1 MNTGWWA
8 SMIDGTVV
16 QSANIPYG
24 NYWEAIPVRP
34 DPTCVWNPNPGV
46 WVEGADAAAVAANA
60 LAVDSTTVSNTA
72 IVQQLINA
80 TDAQIATFVAN
91 HSTADAGTQGLIVLL
106 ARLVRILAIRSGL

>member
-1 MNTGWWA
+1 MNTGWWFNPL
-8 SMIDGTVV
+8 DNTVI
-16 QSANIPYG
+16 QSVTVPVG
-24 NYWEAIPVRP
+24 SYWQAIPVRP
-34 DPTCVWNPNPGV
+34 DPTCIWNPGTGT

-60 LAVDSTTVSNTA
+60 LAVDSTAVSNTA

-80 TDAQIATFVAN
+80 TDAQIANFVAN